1 MKLMLASN
9 GFWINSGYGVQSK
22 HLLPRLRDTLGWDV
36 AQVAWY
42 GLKGGMLNID
52 GIPIYPG
59 YRDSFGNDVIGE
71 HAKHFGADLV
81 VTLIDIWI
89 QAPNFHAS
97 LGGIPH
103 APWFPVDSEPALPLV
118 VAPAQQAEYP
128 LQYSRFGQD
137 SMRRAGV
144 ACTYIPHGV
153 ETAVFTPGDK
163 RAARAALGW
172 PDAAFICTMVAANQ
186 GQPSRKAFSEQLQA
200 FAQFRKRHPE
210 AMLYL
215 HTTMAPPDGV
225 RIDQLCAA
233 LGLAG
238 GDVVRLPNEHDML
251 IGIDEE
257 AMAGVYQA
265 SDVLLG
271 ATCAEGFGIPIIEAQ
286 ACGTPV
292 ITTDFSAMPELTV
305 NGICVPPVQRQWVQW
320 NARGLQGGGIAG
332 AWHAV
337 PSVRGITEALETI
350 AGWGSMKRQRNAAAG
365 REFVLSEFDWDACI
379 EQYWRPFLARVAAER
394 GAEVKELVEVG
405 A

>member
-1 MKLMLASN
+1 MLLNAN
-9 GFWINSGYGVQSK
+9 GFWVNSGYGVQSK
-22 HLLPRLRDTLGWDV
+22 HLLPRIRDMLGWDV
-36 AQVAWY
+36 AQCAFF

-59 YRDSFGNDVIGE
+59 YRDSFGNDVIGQ
-71 HAKHFGADLV
+71 HAKHFSADLV
-81 VTLIDIWI
+81 VTLIDIWV
-89 QAPNFHAS
+89 QAPQFHAT

-118 VAPAQQAEYP
+118 IAPAKQAEYP
-128 LQYSRFGQD
+128 LQYSRFGME

-153 ETAVFTPGDK
+153 ETSIFTPGDK
-163 RAARAALGW
+163 RAARNALGW
-172 PDAAFICTMVAANQ
+172 PQEALICTMVAANQ
-186 GQPSRKAFSEQLQA
+186 SQPSRKAFAEQLQA
-200 FAQFRKRHPE
+200 FAAFRQRHPE

-215 HTTMAPPDGV
+215 HTTLAPPDGV
-225 RIDQLCAA
+225 RLDQLCAA

-251 IGIDEE
+251 IGIDEA

-265 SDVLLG
+265 SDVLLAG
-271 ATCAEGFGIPIIEAQ
+271 TCAEGFGIPIIEAQ
-286 ACGTPV
+286 ACGLPV

-305 NGICVPPVQRQWVQW
+305 NGICVPPVQKQWVQW

-332 AWHAV
+332 AWQAV
-337 PSVRGITEALETI
+337 PSVAGITAALETI
-350 AGWGSMKRQRNAAAG
+350 TGWGSMKRQRNAAAG
-365 REFVLSEFDWDACI
+365 RTFVVDEFDWDACI
-379 EQYWRPFLARVAAER
+379 ARYWAPFLARVARER
-394 GAEVKELVEVG
+394 GEPAVPELVEVG